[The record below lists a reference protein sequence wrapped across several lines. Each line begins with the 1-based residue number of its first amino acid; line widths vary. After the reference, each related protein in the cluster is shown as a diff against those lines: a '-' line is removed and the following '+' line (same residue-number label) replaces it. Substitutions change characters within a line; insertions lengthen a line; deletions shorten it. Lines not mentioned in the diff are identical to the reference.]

1 MLQRYEFSSD
11 SSARDRNLSLFDNYF
26 LIIMIIFISLHP
38 ECAKY
43 RMTENPFVTNGYAGA
58 EYFCDRVEETKM
70 LVEFLTNGNNMALM
84 SPRRLGKTDLI
95 KHSFNQPVISDH
107 FYTFVVDIYA
117 TDSFRDFVNVFGKSI
132 LEALKPK
139 GRKVWEKFLDML
151 FSIRSEISFDI
162 SGNPVWGLGVGAMT
176 PPQTTLDE
184 IFTYLRSADKHC
196 LVAIDEFQQI
206 LYYNDNK
213 NIEAELRTQIQRCPN
228 ANFIFSGSQRH
239 LMSKMFLSP
248 SRPFYQSVVPMSL
261 EPIPFDRY
269 WTFAESQFAKN
280 GGRRIT
286 KDVVEEVHSHFVGVT
301 ANVQRIMNILYMQT
315 PAGEVCTKD
324 MIAPAIDTYLQM
336 SSEAYETLLR
346 QMPEKQR
353 NVFLA
358 IAAEGR
364 VKSIS
369 GGQFVRKYRLPSVSS
384 VVSAVKGLLEKDFI
398 TETDGE
404 YYVYD
409 HFFRLWMQRRQ
420 II

>member
-1 MLQRYEFSSD
+1 
-11 SSARDRNLSLFDNYF
+11 
-26 LIIMIIFISLHP
+26 
-38 ECAKY
+38 
-43 RMTENPFVTNGYAGA
+43 MTENPFVTNGYAGA

-95 KHSFNQPVISDH
+95 KHSFSQPVISDH

-286 KDVVEEVHSHFVGVT
+286 KDVVEEVHSQFVGVT

-358 IAAEGR
+358 IAAEGC

>member
-1 MLQRYEFSSD
+1 
-11 SSARDRNLSLFDNYF
+11 
-26 LIIMIIFISLHP
+26 
-38 ECAKY
+38 
-43 RMTENPFVTNGYAGA
+43 MTENPFVTNGYAGA
-58 EYFCDRVEETKM
+58 EFFCDRVEETKM

-269 WTFAESQFAKN
+269 WTSAESQFAKN

-286 KDVVEEVHSHFVGVT
+286 KDVVEEVHSQFVGVT

-324 MIAPAIDTYLQM
+324 MIDPAIDTYLRM

>member
-1 MLQRYEFSSD
+1 M
-11 SSARDRNLSLFDNYF
+11 SLFDNYF
-26 LIIMIIFISLHP
+26 LIIMIFFISLHP

-95 KHSFNQPVISDH
+95 KHSFSQPVISDH

-286 KDVVEEVHSHFVGVT
+286 KDVVEEVHSQFVGVT

>member
-1 MLQRYEFSSD
+1 
-11 SSARDRNLSLFDNYF
+11 
-26 LIIMIIFISLHP
+26 
-38 ECAKY
+38 
-43 RMTENPFVTNGYAGA
+43 MTENPFVTNGYAGP
-58 EYFCDRVEETKM
+58 EYFCDRVDETKM
-70 LVEFLTNGNNMALM
+70 LVDLLTNGNNIALM

-95 KHSFNQPVISDH
+95 KHSFSQSAISDH
-107 FYTFVVDIYA
+107 YYTFVIDIYA

-132 LEALKPK
+132 LEALKPR
-139 GRKVWEKFLDML
+139 GRKAWEKFLNVL
-151 FSIRSEISFDI
+151 FSIRSDISFDI

-184 IFTYLRSADKHC
+184 IFAYLQSADMHC
-196 LVAIDEFQQI
+196 FVAIDEFQQI

-239 LMSKMFLSP
+239 LMSEMFLSP
-248 SRPFYQSVVPMSL
+248 SRPFYQSVIPMSL

-269 WTFAESQFAKN
+269 WTFAKSQFTKK
-280 GGRRIT
+280 GDRRIT
-286 KDVVEEVHSHFVGVT
+286 QDVVETVHSRFQGVT

-315 PAGEVCTKD
+315 PKGAECTKD
-324 MIAPAIDTYLQM
+324 MVEPAIDTYLMM

-358 IAAEGR
+358 IAAEGH

-369 GGQFVRKYRLPSVSS
+369 GGKFVHKYRLPSVSS

-398 TETDGE
+398 TETNGE

-409 HFFRLWMQRRQ
+409 QFFLLWLQRRA